1 MTEFSH
7 KTFSN
12 KLYIFSSNIFMT
24 LFSAICDEEILFY
37 STHSEIISNSSA
49 SIPTSTE
56 SILGYDKYNRRLLF
70 HDYSENL
77 YDANL
82 NGSDLT
88 ILFNMDNIAE
98 FAYDGERNVL
108 YYVNRLT
115 LRINSVNITSGEG
128 GPVQALDSLSGIRD
142 MEIDA
147 KNR

>member
-1 MTEFSH
+1 M
-7 KTFSN
+7 
-12 KLYIFSSNIFMT
+12 I

-37 STHSEIISNSSA
+37 STPSEIISNSSA

-70 HDYSENL
+70 YDDTENL
-77 YDANL
+77 YDVNL

-88 ILFNMDNIAE
+88 ILFNIDNVAE

-142 MEIDA
+142 MEIDT